1 MQGPHS
7 PAPPVDVQPASWR
20 DLSSIRELEKLCF
33 GRDAW
38 PWIDTLA
45 ALTFPQT
52 VRLKAVSDEFV
63 VGFIFGDQRR
73 LKRTGWIASIGVHPD
88 YRRRGIGRTLLVACE
103 DLLGMPRVRLSLRGS
118 NDAALRLYQQAG
130 YVRIDTW
137 KRYYRDGEDAIIME
151 KVR

>member
-1 MQGPHS
+1 
-7 PAPPVDVQPASWR
+7 V
-20 DLSSIRELEKLCF
+20 RELEKICF

-52 VRLKAVSDEFV
+52 VRLKAIADDRV
-63 VGFIFGDQRR
+63 VGFIIGDRRR

-88 YRRRGIGRTLLVACE
+88 YRRRGIGRNLLEVCE
-103 DLLGMPRVRLSLRGS
+103 DSLAMPRIRLSLRHS
-118 NDAALRLYQQAG
+118 NDAALRLYRQAG

-137 KRYYRDGEDAIIME
+137 TRYYRDGEDAIIME

>member
-1 MQGPHS
+1 
-7 PAPPVDVQPASWR
+7 V
-20 DLSSIRELEKLCF
+20 RELEKLCF

-52 VRLKAVSDEFV
+52 VRLKAVANDRV
-63 VGFIFGDQRR
+63 VGFIIGDRRR
-73 LKRTGWIASIGVHPD
+73 LKRTGWIASIGVHPN
-88 YRRRGIGRTLLVACE
+88 YRRRGIGRNLLEVCE
-103 DLLGMPRVRLSLRGS
+103 DLLAMPRIRLSLRPS

-137 KRYYRDGEDAIIME
+137 TRYYRDGEDAIVME

>member
-1 MQGPHS
+1 M
-7 PAPPVDVQPASWR
+7 
-20 DLSSIRELEKLCF
+20 EKICF

-52 VRLKAVSDEFV
+52 VRLKAVTDDQV
-63 VGFIFGDQRR
+63 VGFIIGDRRR
-73 LKRTGWIASIGVHPD
+73 LKRTGWIASIGVHTN
-88 YRRRGIGRTLLVACE
+88 YRRRGIGQNLLAMCE
-103 DLLGMPRVRLSLRGS
+103 DLLAMPRIRLSLRPS

-137 KRYYRDGEDAIIME
+137 KRYYRDGEDAIVME